1 MKVVATMASEDEKDV
16 LGTQQDVPDPGEQA
30 GRRPVVQ
37 VGSGESAVSGPQTG
51 DDEPLR
57 IPDELA
63 VLPLRN
69 VVLYPMAAIP
79 LTVGQPR
86 SVRLV
91 NDALVEQRIIALV
104 ASKEPEADEPGPNQ
118 IYEVGTAAIVHRLR
132 RAPDGT
138 LLLFVQGIERIRLT
152 EFVQIEPYMRA
163 KVAVIPDQREDSV
176 ELEALVRNA
185 VDLFQSLVEL
195 LPHVPE
201 DVVMAALSV
210 EDPRQLTYQIASNMR
225 LSVED
230 AQEILELDDV
240 KDKLRNLIG
249 VLSRELEVVQLG
261 QKIKTDAQSEMEKV
275 QREYFL
281 REQLKAIKR
290 ELGEE
295 DEQAVELQEVRQKIA
310 EAKMSEE
317 AETEALRELSRMEKM
332 PAAAAEYSIIK
343 TYLDWMTSLPWSAS
357 TADNLDI
364 AHARQVLDED
374 HYDLEEIKERILEYL
389 AVRKLK
395 LEREGE
401 EASLRSRAGI
411 LCFVGPPGTGK
422 TSLGRSIARALGRTF
437 TRMALGGMRDE
448 AEIRGHRRTYIG
460 ALPGRIIQAIK
471 RAEANNPV
479 FMLDEI
485 DKVGTDWRGDPS
497 SALLEV
503 LDPEQNFE
511 FRDHYLDVAFDL
523 SRVMF
528 ITTGNMLD
536 PIPPPLRDR
545 MEIIH
550 LDGYTEEEKLRI
562 AQQYLVPRQMGAASL
577 QEGEVVFEEG
587 AIRRIVRDY
596 TREAG
601 VRNLEREIG
610 SVCRKVATR
619 IAAGDVAS
627 VKVTWDNI
635 PDFLGKPRFYSEMAE
650 RTEVPGVV
658 TGLVWTPVG
667 GDIVFIESTKMKG
680 KGGMRLT
687 GKLGEVMRES
697 AQAAMSYVRAQA
709 RQLSIDEAVFARS
722 DVHIHV
728 PAGAVPKDGPS
739 AGVTIATSLV
749 SLFTD
754 RCVRPDVGMTGE
766 ITLRG
771 QVLPIGGL
779 KQKVLAAHRTGL
791 RTVILPQRNEKDLD
805 DIPEDIRK
813 EMKFILVDR
822 VDQVFEAALLDYSC
836 PDDGQPSGDG
846 QEVTGEN

>member
-1 MKVVATMASEDEKDV
+1 MWEVMIDMTTEKEKAT
-16 LGTQQDVPDPGEQA
+16 LQTRNDVPDPDEGTEA
-30 GRRPVVQ
+30 RTFVEVRN
-37 VGSGESAVSGPQTG
+37 SESAAGLPQVES
-51 DDEPLR
+51 DEQLR

-69 VVLYPMAAIP
+69 VVLFPMAAMP

-91 NDALVEQRIIALV
+91 NDALVEQRVIALV
-104 ASKEPEADEPGPNQ
+104 ASKDPEVDEPGPDQ
-118 IYEVGTAAIVHRLR
+118 VYHVGTATVVHRLR
-132 RAPDGT
+132 KAPDGT
-138 LLLFVQGIERIRLT
+138 LLLFVQGMERIRLT
-152 EFVQIEPYMRA
+152 EFTQIEPYLRA
-163 KVAVIPDQREDSV
+163 NVAVIPDQSEDSV
-176 ELEALVRNA
+176 ETEALKRNSL
-185 VDLFQSLVEL
+185 DLFRSLVEL

-201 DVVMAALSV
+201 EVIMAALSI
-210 EDPRQLTYQIASNMR
+210 EEPRQLVYQIASNMR
-225 LSVED
+225 MSIED

-240 KDKLRNLIG
+240 GDKLRKLIG
-249 VLSRELEVVQLG
+249 ILSRELEVVQLG
-261 QKIKTDAQSEMEKV
+261 QKIRTDAQSEMEKV

-295 DEQAVELQEVRQKIA
+295 DEQSVEAEEYRQKIA
-310 EAKMSEE
+310 EANMPPE
-317 AETEALRELSRMEKM
+317 AEKEALRELSRMEKM
-332 PAAAAEYSIIK
+332 PAAAAEYSVIK
-343 TYLDWMTSLPWSAS
+343 TYLDWLTSLPWSIS
-357 TADNLDI
+357 TDDNLDI

-401 EASLRSRAGI
+401 EESLRSRGGI

-422 TSLGRSIARALGRTF
+422 TSLGRSIARALGRNF

-460 ALPGRIIQAIK
+460 AMPGRIIQAIK

-485 DKVGTDWRGDPS
+485 DKVGADWRGDPS

-503 LDPEQNFE
+503 LDPEQNSE

-545 MEIIH
+545 MEIIP

-562 AQQYLVPRQMGAASL
+562 AQQYLVPRQMKAASL

-619 IAAGDVAS
+619 IAAGDDESVA
-627 VKVTWDNI
+627 VTWDNI
-635 PDFLGKPRFYSEMAE
+635 PDFLGKQRFYSEMAE
-650 RTEVPGVV
+650 RTEVPGVA

-667 GDIVFIESTKMKG
+667 GDIVFIESTKMRG

-709 RQLSIDEAVFARS
+709 HEFGIDEQTFARS

-754 RCVRPDVGMTGE
+754 RCVQPDVGMTGE

-779 KQKVLAAHRTGL
+779 KQKVLAAHRVGL
-791 RTVILPQRNEKDLD
+791 KTVIIPRRNEKDLD
-805 DIPEDIRK
+805 DIPEEIRK
-813 EMKFILVDR
+813 ELNIVLVDR
-822 VDQVFEAALLDYSC
+822 IEQVFETALFDKAC
-836 PDDGQPSGDG
+836 PDDGRE
-846 QEVTGEN
+846 EVEGES

>member
-1 MKVVATMASEDEKDV
+1 MTTEKEKVT
-16 LGTQQDVPDPGEQA
+16 LHTRNDVPDPEEGTEARAFIEVRDGEPAA
-30 GRRPVVQ
+30 GLPQVESDERP
-37 VGSGESAVSGPQTG
+37 
-51 DDEPLR
+51 R

-69 VVLYPMAAIP
+69 VVLYPMAAMP

-91 NDALVEQRIIALV
+91 NDALVEQRVIALV
-104 ASKEPEADEPGPNQ
+104 ASKDPEVDEPGPEQ
-118 IYEVGTAAIVHRLR
+118 VYRVGTAAVVHRLR
-132 RAPDGT
+132 KAPDGT
-138 LLLFVQGIERIRLT
+138 LLLFVQGMERIQLT
-152 EFVQIEPYMRA
+152 EFTQTEPYLRA
-163 KVAVIPDQREDSV
+163 NVTVIPDQSEDSV
-176 ELEALVRNA
+176 EIEALKRNLL
-185 VDLFQSLVEL
+185 DLFRSLVEL

-201 DVVMAALSV
+201 EVVMAALSI
-210 EDPRQLTYQIASNMR
+210 EEPRQLVYQIASNMR
-225 LSVED
+225 MSIED

-240 KDKLRNLIG
+240 KDKLHKLSGI
-249 VLSRELEVVQLG
+249 LSRELEVVQLG

-295 DEQAVELQEVRQKIA
+295 DEQSVEADEYRQKIA
-310 EAKMSEE
+310 EANMPPE
-317 AETEALRELSRMEKM
+317 AEKEALRELSRMEKM
-332 PAAAAEYSIIK
+332 PTAAAEYSVIK
-343 TYLDWMTSLPWSAS
+343 TYLDWMTSLPWSLN
-357 TADNLDI
+357 TDDNLDI

-401 EASLRSRAGI
+401 EESLHSRGGI
-411 LCFVGPPGTGK
+411 LCFIGPPGTGK
-422 TSLGRSIARALGRTF
+422 TSLGRSIARALGRNF

-460 ALPGRIIQAIK
+460 AMPGRIIQAIK

-485 DKVGTDWRGDPS
+485 DKVGADWRGDPS

-503 LDPEQNFE
+503 LDPEQNSE

-545 MEIIH
+545 MEIIP

-562 AQQYLVPRQMGAASL
+562 AQQYLVPRQMKAASL

-619 IAAGDVAS
+619 IAAGDDESVA
-627 VKVTWDNI
+627 VTWDNI
-635 PDFLGKPRFYSEMAE
+635 PDFLGKQRFYSEMAE
-650 RTEVPGVV
+650 RTEVPGVA

-667 GDIVFIESTKMKG
+667 GDIVFIESTKMRG

-709 RQLSIDEAVFARS
+709 HEFGIDEQTFARS

-754 RCVRPDVGMTGE
+754 RCVQPDVGMTGE

-779 KQKVLAAHRTGL
+779 KQKVLAAHRVGL
-791 RTVILPQRNEKDLD
+791 KTVIIPRRNEKDLD
-805 DIPEDIRK
+805 DIPEEIRK
-813 EMKFILVDR
+813 ELNIVLVDR
-822 VDQVFEAALLDYSC
+822 IEQVFETALFDKAC
-836 PDDGQPSGDG
+836 PDDGRE
-846 QEVTGEN
+846 EVEGES

>member
-1 MKVVATMASEDEKDV
+1 
-16 LGTQQDVPDPGEQA
+16 
-30 GRRPVVQ
+30 
-37 VGSGESAVSGPQTG
+37 
-51 DDEPLR
+51 
-57 IPDELA
+57 
-63 VLPLRN
+63 
-69 VVLYPMAAIP
+69 
-79 LTVGQPR
+79 
-86 SVRLV
+86 
-91 NDALVEQRIIALV
+91 
-104 ASKEPEADEPGPNQ
+104 
-118 IYEVGTAAIVHRLR
+118 
-132 RAPDGT
+132 
-138 LLLFVQGIERIRLT
+138 
-152 EFVQIEPYMRA
+152 
-163 KVAVIPDQREDSV
+163 
-176 ELEALVRNA
+176 
-185 VDLFQSLVEL
+185 
-195 LPHVPE
+195 
-201 DVVMAALSV
+201 
-210 EDPRQLTYQIASNMR
+210 
-225 LSVED
+225 
-230 AQEILELDDV
+230 
-240 KDKLRNLIG
+240 
-249 VLSRELEVVQLG
+249 
-261 QKIKTDAQSEMEKV
+261 
-275 QREYFL
+275 
-281 REQLKAIKR
+281 
-290 ELGEE
+290 
-295 DEQAVELQEVRQKIA
+295 
-310 EAKMSEE
+310 
-317 AETEALRELSRMEKM
+317 
-332 PAAAAEYSIIK
+332 
-343 TYLDWMTSLPWSAS
+343 MTSLPWSVS

-485 DKVGTDWRGDPS
+485 DKVGADWRGDPS

-545 MEIIH
+545 MEIIR

-562 AQQYLVPRQMGAASL
+562 AQQYLVPRQMKATSL
-577 QEGEVVFEEG
+577 QEGEVVFDEG

-619 IAAGDVAS
+619 IAAGDVES
-627 VKVTWDNI
+627 VEIAWDGI
-635 PDFLGKPRFYSEMAE
+635 PDFLGKQRFYSEMAE

-709 RQLSIDEAVFARS
+709 GELGIDEAVFARS

-754 RCVRPDVGMTGE
+754 RCTRPDVGMTGE

-791 RTVILPQRNEKDLD
+791 KTVILPQRNEKDLD
-805 DIPEDIRK
+805 DIPKDIRE
-813 EMKFILVDR
+813 EMNFVLVDR
-822 VDQVFEAALLDYSC
+822 VAQVFEAALLDYSC
-836 PDDGQPSGDG
+836 PDDGQPSDG
-846 QEVTGEN
+846 GREEVRGEN

>member
-1 MKVVATMASEDEKDV
+1 MVSEFDKQKITLKVNEQTSEQASEQK
-16 LGTQQDVPDPGEQA
+16 GA
-30 GRRPVVQ
+30 KAVVT
-37 VGSGESAVSGPQTG
+37 VESGESAVRAPEVEAG
-51 DDEPLR
+51 ERLR
-57 IPDELA
+57 IPDQLA

-69 VVLYPMAAIP
+69 LVPYPLAAMP
-79 LTVGQPR
+79 LTVGRPQ

-91 NDALVEQRIIALV
+91 NDALLEQRIIALV
-104 ASKEPEADEPGPNQ
+104 AVKEQVDEPGPEHL
-118 IYEVGTAAIVHRLR
+118 YRVGTAAVVHQLR
-132 RAPDGT
+132 KAPDGT
-138 LLLFVQGIERIRLT
+138 LLLFVQGLERIRLT
-152 EFVQIEPYMRA
+152 EFVQTEPYMRA
-163 KVAVIPDQREDSV
+163 KVELIPAQSEESV
-176 ELEALVRNA
+176 EMEALVRNTH
-185 VDLFQSLVEL
+185 DLFRSLVEL
-195 LPHVPE
+195 LPHVPD
-201 DVVMAALSV
+201 DVVMAALNIG
-210 EDPRQLTYQIASNMR
+210 DARQLVYQIASTIR
-225 LSVED
+225 LTMEE

-240 KDKLRNLIG
+240 KDKLRKLIG

-261 QKIKTDAQSEMEKV
+261 QRIKTEAQSEMEKV

-290 ELGEE
+290 ELGEV
-295 DEQAVELQEVRQKIA
+295 DEQTVEAEEYRQKIA
-310 EAKMSEE
+310 EANMAEE
-317 AETEALRELSRMEKM
+317 AEKEALRELSRMEKM
-332 PAAAAEYSIIK
+332 PAAAAEYSVIK
-343 TYLDWMTSLPWSAS
+343 TYLDWMTSLPWSVS
-357 TADNLDI
+357 TEDNLDI

-374 HYDLEEIKERILEYL
+374 HYDLEDIKERILEYL
-389 AVRKLK
+389 AVRKLR

-401 EASLRSRAGI
+401 EEARRFRGAI

-422 TSLGRSIARALGRTF
+422 TSLGHSIARSLGRKF

-460 ALPGRIIQAIK
+460 ALPGRIVQAIK
-471 RAEANNPV
+471 RAEVNNPV
-479 FMLDEI
+479 FILDEV
-485 DKVGTDWRGDPS
+485 DKVGADWRGDPS

-523 SRVMF
+523 SQVMF
-528 ITTGNMLD
+528 ITTANMLD

-545 MEIIH
+545 MEIIQ

-562 AQQYLVPRQMGAASL
+562 AQQYLVPRQVKAAGL
-577 QEGEVVFEEG
+577 REGEVALEEG

-619 IAAGDVAS
+619 IAAGDAEA
-627 VKVTWDNI
+627 VTVMWDTV
-635 PDFLGKPRFYSEMAE
+635 PDFLGRQRFYSETAE

-680 KGGMRLT
+680 KGAMHLT

-709 RQLSIDEAVFARS
+709 GELNIDEDVFAQS
-722 DVHIHV
+722 DIHIHV

-739 AGVTIATSLV
+739 AGVTITTSLV

-779 KQKVLAAHRTGL
+779 KQKVLAAHRVGL
-791 RTVILPQRNEKDLD
+791 KTVIMPQRNEKDLD
-805 DIPEDIRK
+805 DIPQEVLEELNIV
-813 EMKFILVDR
+813 LVDR
-822 VDQVFEAALLDYSC
+822 IEQVFEAALLDRPCS
-836 PDDGQPSGDG
+836 DNG
-846 QEVTGEN
+846 QEEVIGKS

>member
-1 MKVVATMASEDEKDV
+1 MTTEKEKVT
-16 LGTQQDVPDPGEQA
+16 LHTRNDVPDPDEGTEARAFIEVKDGDPATGLPQVESDEQ
-30 GRRPVVQ
+30 P
-37 VGSGESAVSGPQTG
+37 
-51 DDEPLR
+51 R

-69 VVLYPMAAIP
+69 VVLYPMAAMP

-91 NDALVEQRIIALV
+91 NDALVEQRVIALV
-104 ASKEPEADEPGPNQ
+104 ASKDPEVDEPGPEQ
-118 IYEVGTAAIVHRLR
+118 VYHIGTAAMVHRLR
-132 RAPDGT
+132 KAPDGT
-138 LLLFVQGIERIRLT
+138 LLLFVQGIERIQLT
-152 EFVQIEPYMRA
+152 EFTQTEPYLRA
-163 KVAVIPDQREDSV
+163 NLTVIPDQSEDSV
-176 ELEALVRNA
+176 EIEALKRNLL
-185 VDLFQSLVEL
+185 DLFRSLVEL

-201 DVVMAALSV
+201 EVVMAALSI
-210 EDPRQLTYQIASNMR
+210 EEPRQLVYQIASNMR
-225 LSVED
+225 MSVED

-240 KDKLRNLIG
+240 KDKLHKLSGI
-249 VLSRELEVVQLG
+249 LSRELEVVQLG
-261 QKIKTDAQSEMEKV
+261 QKIRTDAQSEMEKV

-295 DEQAVELQEVRQKIA
+295 DEQSVEAEEYRQKIA
-310 EAKMSEE
+310 EANMPPE
-317 AETEALRELSRMEKM
+317 AEKEALRELSRMEKM
-332 PAAAAEYSIIK
+332 PAAAAEYSVIK
-343 TYLDWMTSLPWSAS
+343 TYLEWMTSLPWSLS
-357 TADNLDI
+357 TDDNLDI

-401 EASLRSRAGI
+401 EESLRSRGGI

-422 TSLGRSIARALGRTF
+422 TSLGRSIARALGRNF

-460 ALPGRIIQAIK
+460 AMPGRIIQAIK

-485 DKVGTDWRGDPS
+485 DKVGADWRGDPS

-562 AQQYLVPRQMGAASL
+562 AQQYLVPRQMKATSL

-619 IAAGDVAS
+619 IAAGDDESVA
-627 VKVTWDNI
+627 VTWDII
-635 PDFLGKPRFYSEMAE
+635 PDFLGKQRFYSETAE

-667 GDIVFIESTKMKG
+667 GDIVFIESTKMRG

-709 RQLSIDEAVFARS
+709 HEFGIDEQTFVRS

-754 RCVRPDVGMTGE
+754 RCARPDVGMTGE

-779 KQKVLAAHRTGL
+779 KQKVLAAHRVGL
-791 RTVILPQRNEKDLD
+791 KTVIVPRRNEKDLD

-813 EMKFILVDR
+813 ELNIVLVDR
-822 VDQVFEAALLDYSC
+822 IEQVFETALLDKAC
-836 PDDGQPSGDG
+836 PDDGQE
-846 QEVTGEN
+846 EVKGKS